1 MVANVLQ
8 ITSRAGVVY
17 TGQLHSIDTKHLTVT
32 LKKVQI
38 LNETDMNQLTKPG
51 ILKFDYVIFRGSDI
65 EDVKLCISLGDDILA
80 AEDYAIVHLDGKT
93 EKQLINYFQPAKTE
107 SRKIV
112 EEDVSLQDPAIVKIC
127 RVNENAV
134 MTKCQLPSNK
144 VERKESRKATR
155 SACDEAVLPP
165 TSSGDNDISSSDSGH
180 AAKEKTPS
188 VVCLEGASTKSKS
201 RKIRRIRSSDAVR
214 CSIVS
219 LSPMIKRSIS
229 WNFQKSLKDDTEK
242 TDESTGPR
250 GDTEESLWSENGDK
264 REVSSIT
271 VAYDRQRSFFDDFTT
286 GPHSSR
292 NSHKVS
298 STSRAGAVNLNST
311 MNRDQ
316 EARYPR
322 KAVGVS
328 SFPHSSYPSFTI
340 QSAHCM
346 PYETAFTPQG
356 EWLLYPQYSPSSRI
370 PLDYQESLPES
381 MHRMYPHIF
390 GRVYYSG
397 V

>member
-201 RKIRRIRSSDAVR
+201 RKIRRIR
-214 CSIVS
+214 
-219 LSPMIKRSIS
+219 
-229 WNFQKSLKDDTEK
+229 
-242 TDESTGPR
+242 
-250 GDTEESLWSENGDK
+250 
-264 REVSSIT
+264 
-271 VAYDRQRSFFDDFTT
+271 
-286 GPHSSR
+286 
-292 NSHKVS
+292 
-298 STSRAGAVNLNST
+298 
-311 MNRDQ
+311 
-316 EARYPR
+316 RYNII
-322 KAVGVS
+322 
-328 SFPHSSYPSFTI
+328 YI
-340 QSAHCM
+340 
-346 PYETAFTPQG
+346 
-356 EWLLYPQYSPSSRI
+356 
-370 PLDYQESLPES
+370 
-381 MHRMYPHIF
+381 
-390 GRVYYSG
+390 
-397 V
+397 